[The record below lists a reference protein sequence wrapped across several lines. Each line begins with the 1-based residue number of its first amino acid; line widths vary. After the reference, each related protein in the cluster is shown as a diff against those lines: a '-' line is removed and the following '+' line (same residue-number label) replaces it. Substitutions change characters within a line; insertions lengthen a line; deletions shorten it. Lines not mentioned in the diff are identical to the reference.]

1 MIRTSYYAEKGIVM
15 QDSFTLA
22 GLVLAAF
29 LVSIPCGYLRESFKK
44 FSLPW
49 LFLAHLPIPL
59 VVHFRH
65 LAGFSWRIIPLTLG
79 GALAGQI
86 VGGWYKRRIHHDRK
100 TTKRQP

>member
-1 MIRTSYYAEKGIVM
+1 M
-15 QDSFTLA
+15 QDSFA
-22 GLVLAAF
+22 FAVLVIGAF

-65 LAGFSWRIIPLTLG
+65 LAGFGWRVIPFTLG
-79 GALAGQI
+79 AAIAGQM
-86 VGGWYKRRIHHDRK
+86 VGGRYKRRVVHGRK
-100 TTKRQP
+100 TSQRQP